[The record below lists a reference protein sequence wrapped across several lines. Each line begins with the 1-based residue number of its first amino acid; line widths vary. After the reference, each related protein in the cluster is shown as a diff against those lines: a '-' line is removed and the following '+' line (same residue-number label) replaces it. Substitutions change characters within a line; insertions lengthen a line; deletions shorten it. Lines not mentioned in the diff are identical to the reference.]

1 MYEGLLLNKTEAIK
15 GGIDYGSS
23 DDRRG
28 KSSNKSIKMGRRSR
42 TIAESGQKKKGR
54 N

>member
-15 GGIDYGSS
+15 GEIDYGSS

-28 KSSNKSIKMGRRSR
+28 KSSNKSIEMGGRSR
-42 TIAESGQKKKGR
+42 NIAGSGQK
-54 N
+54 